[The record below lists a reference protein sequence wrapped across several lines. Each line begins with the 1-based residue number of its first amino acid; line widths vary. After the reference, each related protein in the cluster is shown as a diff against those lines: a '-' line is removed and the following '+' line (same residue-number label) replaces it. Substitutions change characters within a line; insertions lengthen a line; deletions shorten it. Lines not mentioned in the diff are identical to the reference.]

1 MDALAPFR
9 IPVSSLKAD
18 EARYEW
24 VLDSAFFKLFDEE
37 HDAEQGQF
45 KVIMDLAHAG
55 AITTLEFHIE
65 GTVDSTCDR
74 CLTILEIPVQG
85 EYEMIIKFGDPE
97 QSTDEVVFI
106 DPEANGLNVGKHIYD
121 FVLLSIPIKREIEG
135 CESQDEPP
143 CDFTILRYLTD
154 NNSKDNSSDGDD
166 DSLWG
171 DLKKVIDN

>member
-24 VLDSAFFKLFDEE
+24 FLDSAFFKLFDEE

-65 GTVDSTCDR
+65 
-74 CLTILEIPVQG
+74 
-85 EYEMIIKFGDPE
+85 
-97 QSTDEVVFI
+97 
-106 DPEANGLNVGKHIYD
+106 
-121 FVLLSIPIKREIEG
+121 
-135 CESQDEPP
+135 
-143 CDFTILRYLTD
+143 
-154 NNSKDNSSDGDD
+154 
-166 DSLWG
+166 
-171 DLKKVIDN
+171 